1 MVKFEICSG
10 KPEWSRFT
18 DFYLEHRER
27 IIPGYPVINAL
38 MDVKSYALH
47 GRGAILT
54 DDAGQVIGIGGFV
67 LGLSEE
73 KYSHKEIAVLANAYF
88 LEEFQ
93 GNRTFVRGLQVLAE
107 QIRDAGPEVKEVRL
121 PTAAGN
127 AYTNRLY
134 GKIAKRFRS
143 YDTPYGP
150 FHEYSTSYDSFV
162 SFCGR
167 FDRQTHGKNHR

>member
-1 MVKFEICSG
+1 MVKFEVCSG
-10 KPEWSRFT
+10 KREWSRFT

-38 MDVKSYALH
+38 IDVKSYALH

-54 DDAGQVIGIGGFV
+54 DAAGRMVGIGGFV
-67 LGLSEE
+67 LGLSEDR
-73 KYSHKEIAVLANAYF
+73 YNHKEIAVLANAYF
-88 LEEFQ
+88 LEEYR

-107 QIRDAGPEVKEVRL
+107 QIRDAGPEVREVRL
-121 PTAAGN
+121 PTAADN

-134 GKIAKRFRS
+134 GKIAERIRS

-150 FHEYSTSYDSFV
+150 FHVYSTSFDAFAGY
-162 SFCGR
+162 CGR
-167 FDRQTHGKNHR
+167 FRYEPIG